1 MEIREIIKGLQ
12 LVEDGRK
19 VAQIDFAES
28 EGVLRITNLVVDREY
43 EGLNLGETLV
53 YEAVDYARDKNLEV
67 KPLTS
72 NVSIILSRIDKVG
85 QNANL

>member
-1 MEIREIIKGLQ
+1 MEIKEIIKGLQ

-43 EGLNLGETLV
+43 EGLHLGETLV
-53 YEAVDYARDKNLEV
+53 YEMLDFARDKNLEV

-72 NVSIILSRIDKVG
+72 NVSLILSRMEHTG
-85 QNANL
+85 PTANL